1 MRPPKSELTYWLALL
16 RAPGIGP
23 RSYQKLLDH
32 YHQPS
37 EVFGQALGDE
47 AGPHLPEATRQW
59 LANPDWSVVE
69 QDLAWLRQRDAHA
82 ITWDDAR
89 YPRQL
94 REIDSSPPIL
104 FVRGNPEL
112 LSRPQLAMVGS
123 RNPSA
128 QGRQIAY
135 QFARQLASDSLCIT
149 SGLALGIDAACHSGA
164 LDGQGPTL
172 AVLGTGADRI
182 YPARHQA
189 LAQQIVSNAGALV
202 SEFPVGTQPSPGQF
216 PRRNR
221 IISGLSLGT
230 LVVEAGVESGSLITA
245 RLATE
250 QGREVFA
257 IPGSINNPMS
267 KGCHRLI
274 KDGAKLVESIEDI
287 LSEFPSGRLT
297 PAAEFITAALDLDDQ
312 TRHLLVMLDQGPASI
327 DTLVGQSKLPPD
339 TISSIL
345 VVLELHN
352 LVSSSGGLYC
362 RV

>member
-1 MRPPKSELTYWLALL
+1 MRPPRPELAYWLALL

-23 RSYQKLLDH
+23 RSFQKLLDL

-37 EVFGQALGDE
+37 EVFSQVLHEDNS
-47 AGPHLPEATRQW
+47 PHLSDTTRQW
-59 LANPDWSVVE
+59 LAHPDWSVVE
-69 QDLAWLRQRDAHA
+69 QDLDWLKQRDAHA
-82 ITWDDAR
+82 ITWDDTR

-94 REIDSSPPIL
+94 REIDSAPPIL

-164 LDGQGPTL
+164 LDGKGPTL

-182 YPARHQA
+182 YPARHQT
-189 LAQQIVSNAGALV
+189 LAQQIVTHGGALV
-202 SEFPVGTQPSPGQF
+202 SEFPTGTQPSPGQF

-297 PAAEFITAALDLDDQ
+297 PSPEHISACLDLDDQ
-312 TRHLLVMLDQGPASI
+312 TRHLLDTLDHGPASI
-327 DTLVGQSKLPPD
+327 DTLVRQSELPPD

-352 LVSSSGGLYC
+352 LVSSSGGLYY